1 MRSFLKEFKEFIATG
16 NMVELAVGVIL
27 GGAVGSVIKAF
38 TDGVMMNLVAGI
50 FGKPSFDDVL
60 RIKLNNDPKYGPDG
74 TTVLAD
80 GTYLEFGR
88 VITALVTLLLT
99 GFVLFL
105 IIKAYNRVRRPKAEP
120 APAGP
125 SEIDLLTEIRDAL
138 RDRN

>member
-1 MRSFLKEFKEFIATG
+1 MRGFLKEFKEFIATG
-16 NMVELAVGVIL
+16 NMIDLAVGVIL
-27 GGAVGSVIKAF
+27 GGAVGTVIKAF

-50 FGKPSFDDVL
+50 FGKPSFDDLL

-74 TTVLAD
+74 TTLLAD
-80 GTYLEFGR
+80 GTYLEFGK

-99 GFVLFL
+99 GMVLFL
-105 IIKAYNRVRRPKAEP
+105 IVKAYNKVRRPKEA

-138 RDRN
+138 RERA